1 MPPRKRIA
9 VIAVH
14 GVADQKPNESHRA
27 IASMLAE
34 HRGQG
39 EDDRDRYHAFVS
51 HELHLPQ
58 FPVIPPERTVA
69 EDSRTH
75 TLLQLRSKRDYIEN
89 TRTALAAGP
98 EAAGTK
104 AACPEPAGELGYQF
118 MRMQLREHRA
128 DGGASTYVTTRLSS
142 VRRAGRGP
150 ATRTETVAVDPQT
163 GAAGAPRPAEH
174 PVAEERE
181 VDVYEVYWADLSR
194 PAQGALGFVSTAYQ
208 LLLHVAT
215 LGRQAVDDT
224 EVEYTTWP
232 WRAIRWLQRM
242 AVILLTLPIPLLN
255 LVLLIVGF
263 GVIPAGAIA
272 RRTGGPAIALCA
284 VFAVAGMAAAYV
296 LARRR
301 VPGGPLRWSLL
312 PFAGAALGALLG
324 LGLWLSGIGPGAAIS
339 AAWWLMGGGI
349 AFWIAAQYQR
359 LRAGAVL
366 NTMAI
371 YAVAAA
377 TFAYWMRQRRGDA
390 DVILQLETSTLWTMQ
405 LIFAALRACWL
416 ALVIFSILLVLF
428 WFVAR
433 WDARRDRRP
442 GAEARWSRCRAA
454 LRTGRLA
461 IGLSCA
467 SFLVFT
473 LLAWAGIFSFTVA
486 RFEVFSNAEA
496 ETRARYPAVVEAF
509 LPAPESIRR
518 VDRELAWR
526 ALADTVRGL
535 ASEEVKGD
543 RAKAKDDTR
552 MLSVP
557 EYFQGLIAAS
567 ITPAAP
573 IAAVPALAALLLLLW
588 MAMPSVRAE
597 SGLTTECTNPESR
610 RMGRWLSRGLDSTRW
625 VTHLIYATL
634 LIPVGYWILVAL
646 ARVYG
651 WSGVTALNWE
661 LRLHTYG
668 AAGAAGTALAT
679 SAVFILG
686 LLAKFGGSALDVV
699 LDVDNY
705 LRTTPAES
713 TPRAR
718 ICQRYVSVLRHVARP
733 EQGYDGVVIVAHS
746 LGALISGDLLRF
758 LHFERVHGGDRAL
771 TPLGFGPAG
780 TQGSI
785 PITLFTMGNPVRQL
799 LCRFFPHRY
808 QWLRDN
814 PDNGTQPLPRRS
826 SEHPDADGKTLTPD
840 PRQLGVHRWENA
852 YRSGDYVGRALWLT
866 EWYDRT
872 SRQAGDGKYGTPLA
886 RATMEHDPVTVSE
899 FCIGAGAHTHYWDM
913 TAPDVA
919 DRIDAMIATA
929 CMPPHPRETLE

>member
-1 MPPRKRIA
+1 MDTPPPDTPRKKRIA

-27 IASMLAE
+27 IASMLVE
-34 HRGQG
+34 HRGEG
-39 EDDRDRYHAFVS
+39 ENDGDRYHPFVS

-58 FPVIPPERTVA
+58 FPVIPPERTFTGGTRSHGV
-69 EDSRTH
+69 
-75 TLLQLRSKRDYIEN
+75 LQLRSKRDYIDN
-89 TRTALAAGP
+89 TKKALAG
-98 EAAGTK
+98 ETVAAS
-104 AACPEPAGELGYQF
+104 PEPEGELGYQF
-118 MRMQLREHRA
+118 MCMQLREHCA
-128 DGGASTYVTTRLSS
+128 DGRSSTYVTTKLSS
-142 VRRAGRGP
+142 VRRSGRGP
-150 ATRTETVAVDPQT
+150 ATQTEVIPVDVAT
-163 GAAGAPRPAEH
+163 GKAGAPELMDH

-232 WRAIRWLQRM
+232 WRTIRWLQRM

-272 RRTGGPAIALCA
+272 RHTGGPLVALCA
-284 VFAVAGMAAAYV
+284 VCAAVGMAAAYV
-296 LARRR
+296 LARHR
-301 VPGGPLRWSLL
+301 VPGGPLGWSVL
-312 PFAGAALGALLG
+312 PFVGGALGALLG
-324 LGLWLSGIGPGAAIS
+324 WGLWRIGIGPGAAIS
-339 AAWWLMGGGI
+339 AAWWLMGAGI
-349 AFWIAAQYQR
+349 AFWIAAKYQR
-359 LRAGAVL
+359 LRAGAVV

-377 TFAYWMRQRRGDA
+377 TFMYWMHQRRDDA

-405 LIFAALRACWL
+405 LIFAALRVCWI
-416 ALVIFSILLVLF
+416 ALVLFSILLMLF

-442 GAEARWSRCRAA
+442 DAAARWSRCRAA

-467 SFLVFT
+467 AFLVFT
-473 LLAWAGIFSFTVA
+473 LLAWAGIFSFTVS
-486 RFEVFSNAEA
+486 RFEVFSSAEA
-496 ETRARYPAVVEAF
+496 QTRAGYPAFVEAF
-509 LPAPESIRR
+509 LPKPESIRR
-518 VDRELAWR
+518 MDRELAR
-526 ALADTVRGL
+526 RELAETARGL
-535 ASEEVKGD
+535 TDDNKDE
-543 RAKAKDDTR
+543 RAEAKDDTR

-573 IAAVPALAALLLLLW
+573 IAAVPAMAALLLLLW
-588 MAMPSVRAE
+588 MALPSVRAE

-634 LIPVGYWILVAL
+634 LIPLAFWALAAL
-646 ARVYG
+646 ARKYG
-651 WSGVTALNWE
+651 WSGVTALDWE
-661 LRLHTYG
+661 LHLRTYG

-686 LLAKFGGSALDVV
+686 LLAKFGGSALDVI

-705 LRTTPAES
+705 LRTTPADS

-718 ICQRYVSVLRHVARP
+718 ICQRYVSVLRHIARP
-733 EQGYDGVVIVAHS
+733 EQKYDGVVIVAHS

-758 LHFERVHGGDRAL
+758 LQRERVHGGDRAL
-771 TPLGFGPAG
+771 ERLGFGPADRPG
-780 TQGSI
+780 EI

-808 QWLRDN
+808 QWVRAD
-814 PDNGTQPLPRRS
+814 PDNGTRPLRPRDS
-826 SEHPDADGKTLTPD
+826 QHPDAEGKTPTPD
-840 PRQLGVHRWENA
+840 PHQLGVHRWENA

-872 SRQAGDGKYGTPLA
+872 RGEAGDGTYGTPLA
-886 RATMEHDPVTVSE
+886 RAVMEHGGVQVSE

-919 DRIDAMIATA
+919 DRIDAMIATV
-929 CMPPHPRETLE
+929 